1 MLKKL
6 IKKYDEKCIKL
17 SIPFILM
24 GLDALDKIRYAK
36 IRYALENRMEEANK
50 LNKSKPNRWIR
61 RDK

>member
-24 GLDALDKIRYAK
+24 GLDALDKVRYAM
-36 IRYALENRMEEANK
+36 ENRMEEASR

-61 RDK
+61 RGK